1 MARVALLARLSVA
14 VLVCATTLPA
24 LAGPADFSKAESS
37 PLLDC
42 LEPIARAFH
51 VRIVDAT
58 GLAARIVCIPPG
70 QRATLDQVLDQLVKR
85 NGLDWRR
92 LDDGTIEIVAA
103 NPVAIVKLTALS
115 IEGEPVMEPARP
127 DNPVATPLIERA
139 TAFTEIDQ
147 RWLDS
152 APLLGFN
159 QISWYAPNVYGSGQ
173 SLAIR
178 GIERD
183 TDYFPALTVTFDG
196 IDLGTRLLDDELVPL
211 DDVTSLNL
219 ARGPRTFES
228 GDASQ
233 AGLISLTTAA
243 PAAEPVTSTTLGVG
257 NLGARNAAISWSGP
271 FGTSGLGA
279 TFALDSHRLPGFV
292 RQLGVPDADVA
303 ERQNDF
309 FRFKLSYMPQSAPGF
324 SAGLAALALSGDSS
338 DRAVLAP
345 ISTSG
350 LPNVAGFDP
359 FDRNSYAIHPVVA
372 QTRARGA
379 AGFVRYE
386 EPERWAIDAHASV
399 TTIHRGAVEP
409 PENVQWID
417 QEIRRRLGLT
427 VVDHPSAD
435 WTIVAGLEHGAFATS
450 FFTPL
455 ISGLPAMSHLTTAT
469 DSASLWIERT
479 WGSTW
484 NAGIGAR
491 WVHEQMAGYPG
502 QNDLSYNVP
511 IPLAVLEWLP
521 WTDNGFTLSY
531 GTGYRSGGLVN
542 ADVSYVPERSRNIEF
557 AWRAQWLDGSLHT
570 ALSAFDNEI
579 HDRFTYFHANG
590 AGDLTPGRVR
600 DRGVEFELTADLSD
614 HWRLRA
620 GVGALSSRFSS
631 FDYRYRDPTSEAPP
645 QTATF
650 GVRYGLA
657 QGWYGAL
664 DAYHAAGAEYAI
676 SGQPVGHLPPYDV
689 VGLRVGHQTAN
700 RDIALIA
707 ANALDARY
715 VERFQF
721 IAGSKGYRLGDP
733 RRIELRAKWNW

>member
-1 MARVALLARLSVA
+1 VRRAVPARVAAA
-14 VLVCATTLPA
+14 VLLCAVSSA
-24 LAGPADFSKAESS
+24 LAGPADPSKPESR

-42 LEPIARAFH
+42 LEPVARTYH

-58 GLAARIVCIPPG
+58 GLTTRIVCVPPG
-70 QRATLDQVLDQLVKR
+70 QRSTLDQALDQLVKR
-85 NGLDWRR
+85 NGMDWRR
-92 LDDGTIEIVAA
+92 LDDGTVEIIAA
-103 NPVAIVKLTALS
+103 NSRAIVKLTALD
-115 IEGEPVMEPARP
+115 IEGEPVTDSPWPE
-127 DNPVATPLIERA
+127 NLVATPLVERA
-139 TAFTEIDQ
+139 TAFTAIDQ

-178 GIERD
+178 GMERD
-183 TDYFPALTVTFDG
+183 SDYFPALTVTFDG

-211 DDVTSLNL
+211 DDVTKLNL

-243 PAAEPVTSTTLGVG
+243 PAAEPVTNTTLGVG
-257 NLGARNAAISWSGP
+257 NLGARNAAVSWSGP
-271 FGTSGLGA
+271 LGTSGLGA
-279 TFALDSHRLPGFV
+279 TFALDSHRLPGFI

-309 FRFKLSYMPQSAPGF
+309 FRFKLSYMPQSPPGF

-345 ISTSG
+345 ISNSG
-350 LPNVAGFDP
+350 LPNLAGFDP
-359 FDRNSYAIHPVVA
+359 FDRNSYANRSVVA

-386 EPERWAIDAHASV
+386 ESERWVVDAHASV
-399 TTIHRGAVEP
+399 TTIHRDATQL
-409 PENVQWID
+409 PEDTSWTD

-427 VVDHPSAD
+427 VSGHPALD
-435 WTIVAGLEHGAFATS
+435 WTVVAGLEHGVFATS
-450 FFTPL
+450 FFTPF
-455 ISGLPAMSHLTTAT
+455 ISGPPGLSHLTTET
-469 DSASLWIERT
+469 DSASLWIEHS
-479 WGSTW
+479 WGSSW
-484 NAGIGAR
+484 NAGLGAR

-542 ADVSYVPERSRNIEF
+542 ADVAYVPERSRNIEL

-570 ALSAFDNEI
+570 AFSAFDNEI
-579 HDRFTYFHANG
+579 YDRFTYFHANG
-590 AGDLTPGRVR
+590 AGSLTPGHVR
-600 DRGVEFELTADLSD
+600 DRGLEFELTADLSD

-620 GVGALSSRFSS
+620 GIGALSSRFSS
-631 FDYRYRDPTSEAPP
+631 TDYRYRDPTSEAPP

-664 DAYHAAGAEYAI
+664 DAYHAAGAESAI

-689 VGLRVGHQTAN
+689 LGLRVGHRTAN
-700 RDIALIA
+700 MDIALIA
-707 ANALDARY
+707 TNALDAHY
-715 VERFQF
+715 IERFQF
-721 IAGSKGYRLGDP
+721 IAGRNGYRLGDP
-733 RRIELRAKWNW
+733 RRIELRAKWTW